1 MRAPSR
7 EDIMCRLEKGN
18 SGMRAQRFMP
28 IVAALAVLCPAF
40 TAVAQDQLPSIE
52 MTSSSVNVGIG
63 GQSGSGVLRLP
74 NLGTNCAYP
83 FTVSGFGA
91 GIRVGVSRASAVGVV
106 ANMKRVS
113 DLAGS
118 YSATEG
124 EATLIA
130 GAGSTSMKNQGND
143 VMIGL
148 RSRTEGLALGFG
160 GQGMTIQLAAPVLNA
175 QRSYYLTF
183 GFGKDHIG
191 AEGRAVL
198 NQVVRDWKC
207 RYAMIRLYG
216 NSDTVGKENPNL
228 DLSAGRAIAARN
240 YLIRAGVAPNRLYTA
255 EKGESSP
262 MVATDN
268 NTRLRSNRNVLVVI
282 EE

>member
-1 MRAPSR
+1 MGTHKHISV
-7 EDIMCRLEKGN
+7 L
-18 SGMRAQRFMP
+18 
-28 IVAALAVLCPAF
+28 AALAALCMAFPA
-40 TAVAQDQLPSIE
+40 AAQDQVLPSIE
-52 MTSSSVNVGIG
+52 MTSTSASVGIG
-63 GQSGSGVLRLP
+63 GQSGSGVLWLP
-74 NLGTNCAYP
+74 NLGTNCAYQ

-91 GIRVGVSRASAVGVV
+91 GIQVGVSRASAAGVV
-106 ANMKRVS
+106 ANMRKVS
-113 DLAGS
+113 DLAGN
-118 YSATEG
+118 YSATQG

-160 GQGMTIQLAAPVLNA
+160 GQGMTIQVADPVINR
-175 QRSYYLTF
+175 QRSYFLTF

-198 NQVVRDWKC
+198 DQVLREWKC

-216 NSDTVGKENPNL
+216 NTDSIGKENNNL

-240 YLIRAGVAPNRLYTA
+240 YLLRAGVAPNRIYTA
-255 EKGESSP
+255 EKGEATP
-262 MVATDN
+262 LVATRN
-268 NTRLRSNRNVLVVI
+268 NTRLRTNRNVVVVI